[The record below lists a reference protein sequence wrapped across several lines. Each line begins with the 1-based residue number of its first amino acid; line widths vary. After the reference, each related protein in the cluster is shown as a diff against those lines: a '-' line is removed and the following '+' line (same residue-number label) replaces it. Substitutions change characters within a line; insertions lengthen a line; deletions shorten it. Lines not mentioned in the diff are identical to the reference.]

1 MNYINT
7 KLKRFALYACITIP
21 LEKTTK
27 NKLEFIKWFLQSFV
41 LALSGFWLPFVLSYI
56 YNDLDLLESIIYFAP
71 FTVFSITFLSQKLV
85 LNFSEL
91 KINSN
96 NYAATARAIVSIAT
110 ILLILLQV
118 CIWTIFLMNHRSVS
132 FLTQVIILLIT
143 LFLGIILY
151 GMQGSDW
158 EDYLSN
164 VLEKQNEDIDNLGKK
179 ADGKKTDKEG
189 NKL

>member
-1 MNYINT
+1 M
-7 KLKRFALYACITIP
+7 
-21 LEKTTK
+21 
-27 NKLEFIKWFLQSFV
+27 QSFV

-164 VLEKQNEDIDNLGKK
+164 VLEKQNEDIDDLGKK